1 MAPAQYWHDPLRAEE
16 YKKHSKYLAIL
27 NNQIDNKDSQMKENL
42 SKLEN
47 FVMIKWANDTFVKP
61 RVKEMNGM
69 SEIRKNIFL
78 RNLLISS
85 SISQMTPKEYR
96 I

>member
-1 MAPAQYWHDPLRAEE
+1 MHQDTESNSLLPLLDLVAPAQYWHDPLRAEE

-61 RVKEMNGM
+61 RVKDMNGI
-69 SEIRKNIFL
+69 SKIR
-78 RNLLISS
+78 
-85 SISQMTPKEYR
+85 
-96 I
+96 